1 MADNLKK
8 RIASITEPNGTFD
21 TDKRTLLAGE
31 PVTVS
36 FSYRNASRACV
47 AVRPVDMKRWQEE
60 RMDKIQTSKTLGK
73 AYKNGY
79 SNLGNL
85 LSNLLHD
92 PSCARY
98 LGEEIKG
105 EEIAL
110 TPGDQHLNHIAHIP
124 VPTRK
129 PGWYL
134 LTVTLE
140 NGYRFHRFLTLSD
153 MVLVRRSVPEGNLW
167 FLADAGTGMPVEGG
181 SLRFLRYRQDKT
193 LQKRQVKGITEQGR
207 SHGGNNT
214 SHQ

>member
-1 MADNLKK
+1 M
-8 RIASITEPNGTFD
+8 
-21 TDKRTLLAGE
+21 
-31 PVTVS
+31 TVS

-105 EEIAL
+105 EEIARG
-110 TPGDQHLNHIAHIP
+110 PAP
-124 VPTRK
+124 EP
-129 PGWYL
+129 
-134 LTVTLE
+134 
-140 NGYRFHRFLTLSD
+140 HRPYS
-153 MVLVRRSVPEGNLW
+153 
-167 FLADAGTGMPVEGG
+167 
-181 SLRFLRYRQDKT
+181 
-193 LQKRQVKGITEQGR
+193 R
-207 SHGGNNT
+207 SHP
-214 SHQ
+214 